1 MPSADLANVSET
13 LVWLAVV
20 AYAAAAALSGFEFAY
35 RVAWVGRAA
44 VAVTVAGLGANVAAA
59 VTRGLATHR
68 VPWGNMYEY
77 SIMVGVVTVAAYL
90 VWVARRPEVR
100 PLGMFILLPAV
111 LAIAIGGVALRVPA
125 GPLVPALNSGWIK
138 IHVAAAITGSSILC
152 LAGIFSLLYLAKE
165 RYERRTAT
173 LAPPLV
179 AGGARTADRVELRET
194 LAAYVEEEEATPE
207 APAPAAHAA
216 TTAAGG
222 ATGAGAL
229 RIGRL
234 LELLP
239 ASRTLDML
247 AYRTAAFGF
256 PIWTFAIIAG
266 AIWAQSAWGRY
277 WGWDPKETWSFIV
290 WVVFAAYLHARATA
304 GWRGRRAAWISL
316 VGFAAMLFNFYVVNT
331 WIVGLHSYA
340 K

>member
-1 MPSADLANVSET
+1 MSSADLANLSET

-44 VAVTVAGLGANVAAA
+44 VAVATAGLAANVAAA
-59 VTRGLATHR
+59 VTRGLAAHR

-77 SIMVGVVTVAAYL
+77 SIIVGVVTITAYL

-173 LAPPLV
+173 PAPPLV

-194 LAAYVEEEEATPE
+194 LAAYVEEEEAAPE
-207 APAPAAHAA
+207 AQAQAAAETPAP
-216 TTAAGG
+216 
-222 ATGAGAL
+222 TGDRFAAL

-239 ASRTLDML
+239 PSRTLDML

-304 GWRGRRAAWISL
+304 GWRGRRAAWLAL

>member
-1 MPSADLANVSET
+1 MPSASLANLSET
-13 LVWLAVV
+13 LVWLAVLSYV
-20 AYAAAAALSGFEFAY
+20 VAALLTGFEFAY
-35 RVAWVGRAA
+35 RVRWAGQAGLA
-44 VAVTVAGLGANVAAA
+44 VAVVGLGTNIAAA

-77 SIMVGVVTVAAYL
+77 SIMIGVVTIAAYL
-90 VWVARRPEVR
+90 VWVLRRPEVR
-100 PLGMFILLPAV
+100 ALGPFILLPAV
-111 LAIAIGGVALRVPA
+111 LAIALGGVALRVPA

-138 IHVAAAITGSSILC
+138 IHVAAAISGSSILC
-152 LAGIFSLLYLAKE
+152 LASIFSALYLV
-165 RYERRTAT
+165 RDYFERRSAK

-179 AGGARTADRVELRET
+179 AGGAGAADRVELRET
-194 LAAYVEEEEATPE
+194 LAAYVEEEEAAAE
-207 APAPAAHAA
+207 PAASE
-216 TTAAGG
+216 GDPE
-222 ATGAGAL
+222 
-229 RIGRL
+229 RPGRRPL
-234 LELLP
+234 WERLP
-239 ASRTLDML
+239 SSRTLDLL

-290 WVVFAAYLHARATA
+290 WTIFAAYLHARSTA
-304 GWRGRRAAWISL
+304 GWRGRRAAWLSL
-316 VGFAAMLFNFYVVNT
+316 VGFAAMLFNFYAVNT

>member
-194 LAAYVEEEEATPE
+194 LAAYVEEEEAAPE
-207 APAPAAHAA
+207 APAPAA

>member
-1 MPSADLANVSET
+1 MSSADLANLSET

-44 VAVTVAGLGANVAAA
+44 VAVAGAGLAANIAAA
-59 VTRGLATHR
+59 VTRGLAAHR

-77 SIMVGVVTVAAYL
+77 SIMVGVVTIAAYL
-90 VWVARRPEVR
+90 VWVAKRPEVR

-165 RYERRTAT
+165 RFERRTAT
-173 LAPPLV
+173 PAPPLV
-179 AGGARTADRVELRET
+179 AGGARTADRVELRERV
-194 LAAYVEEEEATPE
+194 AAYVEEEEAAPDASPAAAE
-207 APAPAAHAA
+207 APA
-216 TTAAGG
+216 G
-222 ATGAGAL
+222 AEGDRFAAL
-229 RIGRL
+229 RLNRL

-239 ASRTLDML
+239 PSRTLDML

-304 GWRGRRAAWISL
+304 GWRGRRAAWLAL
-316 VGFAAMLFNFYVVNT
+316 VGFGAMLFNFYVVNT

>member
-1 MPSADLANVSET
+1 MSSADLANLSET

-44 VAVTVAGLGANVAAA
+44 VAVATAGLAANVAAA
-59 VTRGLATHR
+59 VTRGLAAHR

-77 SIMVGVVTVAAYL
+77 SIMVGVVTITAYL

-173 LAPPLV
+173 PAPPLV

-194 LAAYVEEEEATPE
+194 LAAYVEEEEAAPE
-207 APAPAAHAA
+207 AQAQAAAETPAP
-216 TTAAGG
+216 
-222 ATGAGAL
+222 TGDRFAAL

-239 ASRTLDML
+239 PSRTLDML

-304 GWRGRRAAWISL
+304 GWRGRRAAWLAL

>member
-152 LAGIFSLLYLAKE
+152 LAGIFSLLYLVKE

-173 LAPPLV
+173 PAPPLV

-194 LAAYVEEEEATPE
+194 MAAYVEEEEAAPE
-207 APAPAAHAA
+207 APAPAA
-216 TTAAGG
+216 AGE

-239 ASRTLDML
+239 PSRTLDTL

>member
-1 MPSADLANVSET
+1 MPSADLANLSET

-44 VAVTVAGLGANVAAA
+44 VALTGAGLAANVAAA

-77 SIMVGVVTVAAYL
+77 SIMVGIVTVAAYL

-100 PLGMFILLPAV
+100 QLGIFILLPAV
-111 LAIAIGGVALRVPA
+111 LVIAIGGVALRVPA

-173 LAPPLV
+173 PAPPLV

-194 LAAYVEEEEATPE
+194 LAAYVEEEEAAPE
-207 APAPAAHAA
+207 AAVAEAA
-216 TTAAGG
+216 TLGGEAARG
-222 ATGAGAL
+222 GAL
-229 RIGRL
+229 RVSRL

>member
-1 MPSADLANVSET
+1 MSSADLANLSET

-44 VAVTVAGLGANVAAA
+44 VAVATAGLAANVAAA
-59 VTRGLATHR
+59 VTRGLAAHR

-77 SIMVGVVTVAAYL
+77 SIMVGVVTITAYL
-90 VWVARRPEVR
+90 VWVTRRPEVR

-173 LAPPLV
+173 PAPPLV

-194 LAAYVEEEEATPE
+194 LAAYVEEEEAAPE
-207 APAPAAHAA
+207 AQAAAETPAP
-216 TTAAGG
+216 TGG
-222 ATGAGAL
+222 DRFAAL
-229 RIGRL
+229 RVGRL

-239 ASRTLDML
+239 PSRTLDML

-304 GWRGRRAAWISL
+304 GWRGRRAAWLAL

>member
-1 MPSADLANVSET
+1 MPSADMANLSET

-20 AYAAAAALSGFEFAY
+20 AYAVAAVLSGFEFAY
-35 RVAWVGRAA
+35 RVAWAGRAA
-44 VAVTVAGLGANVAAA
+44 VAVAGAGLTANLAAA
-59 VTRGLATHR
+59 VTRSLATHR

-77 SIMVGVVTVAAYL
+77 SIMVGIVTVAAYL
-90 VWVARRPEVR
+90 VWTARRPEVR
-100 PLGMFILLPAV
+100 PLGLFILLPAV
-111 LAIAIGGVALRVPA
+111 LVIAIGGVALRVPA

-173 LAPPLV
+173 PAPPLV

-194 LAAYVEEEEATPE
+194 LAAYVEEEEAAPE
-207 APAPAAHAA
+207 APAAA
-216 TTAAGG
+216 TKAAPAGG
-222 ATGAGAL
+222 AL
-229 RIGRL
+229 RMSRL

-239 ASRTLDML
+239 PSRTLDML

-331 WIVGLHSYA
+331 WVVGLHSYA

>member
-1 MPSADLANVSET
+1 MPSADLANLSET

-44 VAVTVAGLGANVAAA
+44 VAVTAAGLGANVAAA
-59 VTRGLATHR
+59 VTRSLATHR

-77 SIMVGVVTVAAYL
+77 SIMVGIVTVAAYL
-90 VWVARRPEVR
+90 VWVSRRPEVR
-100 PLGMFILLPAV
+100 QLGIFILLPAV
-111 LAIAIGGVALRVPA
+111 LVIAIGGVALRVPA

-165 RYERRTAT
+165 RHERRTAT
-173 LAPPLV
+173 PAPPLV

-194 LAAYVEEEEATPE
+194 LAAYVEEEEAAPE
-207 APAPAAHAA
+207 APSAAAA
-216 TTAAGG
+216 TAPGEAARG
-222 ATGAGAL
+222 GAL
-229 RIGRL
+229 RVSRL
-234 LELLP
+234 LDLLP

>member
-1 MPSADLANVSET
+1 MPSDLANLSET

-173 LAPPLV
+173 PAPPLV

-194 LAAYVEEEEATPE
+194 LAAYVEEEEAAPD
-207 APAPAAHAA
+207 APAAA
-216 TTAAGG
+216 TTATEAGTSR
-222 ATGAGAL
+222 AWAL
-229 RIGRL
+229 GITRL
-234 LELLP
+234 LALLP
-239 ASRTLDML
+239 PSRTLDML

-304 GWRGRRAAWISL
+304 GWRGRRAAYISL